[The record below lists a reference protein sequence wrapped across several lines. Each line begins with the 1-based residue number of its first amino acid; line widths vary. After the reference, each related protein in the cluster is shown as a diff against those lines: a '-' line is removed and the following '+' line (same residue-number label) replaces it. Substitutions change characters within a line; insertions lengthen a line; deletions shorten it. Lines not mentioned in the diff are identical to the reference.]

1 MRTTLDRAQSVS
13 NEQMKGLTLLRFG
26 MKAAGFYTFTHVVT
40 GATMLGSTA
49 SGASAAGMVGIMG
62 STAGAIGRVSAAL
75 MSPFVI
81 VPAAL
86 GVGGVGIYEG
96 GWYLKEKR

>member
-1 MRTTLDRAQSVS
+1 MR
-13 NEQMKGLTLLRFG
+13 
-26 MKAAGFYTFTHVVT
+26 
-40 GATMLGSTA
+40 
-49 SGASAAGMVGIMG
+49 
-62 STAGAIGRVSAAL
+62 STAGPIGTVSVAL

-86 GVGGVGIYEG
+86 VVGGVGIYEG